1 MEFCALSVGRGTGTP
16 FEILGAPYIDDRR
29 LAAELNAAGLEGV
42 RFLPARF
49 TPAASVFQGKECG
62 GVQVIVTDRERFR
75 AADLALA
82 LACTLQRLHP
92 AELKLDKAAG
102 LLGDAATLDAIRSGK
117 AWRDITA
124 TRDRALASFASR
136 RARYLLYP

>member
-1 MEFCALSVGRGTGTP
+1 
-16 FEILGAPYIDDRR
+16 
-29 LAAELNAAGLEGV
+29 
-42 RFLPARF
+42 
-49 TPAASVFQGKECG
+49 
-62 GVQVIVTDRERFR
+62 
-75 AADLALA
+75 
-82 LACTLQRLHP
+82 LHP
-92 AELKLDKAAG
+92 AELKLDKASG